1 MRTPQRTIPS
11 ASTTAMLRIL
21 RRQSRQCP
29 FVDFVR
35 AECLLVLLQLE
46 TVYPGA
52 VCTRSSPLWTH
63 LRQFT
68 IPRFI
73 STGEPRDHRDRP
85 AQIVLGDPVPEM
97 PEAAARARRIWI
109 SN

>member
-35 AECLLVLLQLE
+35 AECLLVLLQPE
-46 TVYPGA
+46 TVDRGA
-52 VCTRSSPLWTH
+52 DVHALLPAADTSTSVYHIHDYFHARTERLQRSA
-63 LRQFT
+63 
-68 IPRFI
+68 
-73 STGEPRDHRDRP
+73 GADRP
-85 AQIVLGDPVPEM
+85 
-97 PEAAARARRIWI
+97 RR
-109 SN
+109 SHTGNV